1 MRILGIPHDLGN
13 LQKIPQLF
21 ASLKCQ
27 LCPVCRFTCRCRP
40 PSRNLVGWFMVGYD
54 LFMALGELSTIYIG
68 YGWTINHSN
77 YDSNVDYDGL
87 LSAINFCDLWLWWLV
102 MVMMVIYSYESH
114 KKNYLLEK
122 LYYQLLWSTWLM
134 SRQCPSTTSRRES
147 QNRRPLSQCPVDPS
161 GQSLAYSMGDSMTA
175 RAEEPLM
182 PANTSRDI
190 RGHQRLAME
199 KP

>member
-1 MRILGIPHDLGN
+1 MKYLTYVTTMSFN
-13 LQKIPQLF
+13 KQK
-21 ASLKCQ
+21 
-27 LCPVCRFTCRCRP
+27 
-40 PSRNLVGWFMVGYD
+40 
-54 LFMALGELSTIYIG
+54 
-68 YGWTINHSN
+68 H
-77 YDSNVDYDGL
+77 
-87 LSAINFCDLWLWWLV
+87 
-102 MVMMVIYSYESH
+102 
-114 KKNYLLEK
+114 
-122 LYYQLLWSTWLM
+122 
-134 SRQCPSTTSRRES
+134 TSRRES